1 MLTERILSC
10 VHIFGRL
17 FGQGTKH
24 REGAWR
30 AWRLSGA
37 LLEFSA
43 WSSRQSPCLQ
53 HHLSSSACTEQDA
66 LAQLQQQLH
75 VRRKA
80 RQAAV
85 EEERRRRKR
94 SRGQDS
100 SGDDSADAAGYDF
113 GQRPGGYSGRSW
125 QGCVLWSC
133 VLVVVAGWCVGRKG
147 VLLLA
152 PVAAAGAAVYCISS
166 GVLLPNEAAVQQLAR
181 VFDEDGS
188 AAILVRV
195 THWAWV
201 GRHWLT
207 RQVTHPACF
216 LAVATNRMAPQHVC
230 VCRRICAVRSL
241 QISTRQQCPYGWLG

>member
-1 MLTERILSC
+1 MLSYL
-10 VHIFGRL
+10 HIFGRL
-17 FGQGTKH
+17 LVQGTKH

-53 HHLSSSACTEQDA
+53 HHLSSSARTEQDA

-94 SRGQDS
+94 SGGQDS
-100 SGDDSADAAGYDF
+100 SDDDSADAAGYDY
-113 GQRPGGYSGRSW
+113 GQRPGGHSGRSW
-125 QGCVLWSC
+125 QGYVLWGC
-133 VLVVVAGWCVGRKG
+133 VLVCVTGWCMWRKW
-147 VLLLA
+147 VLLL
-152 PVAAAGAAVYCISS
+152 PVAAVAATVYCISS
-166 GVLLPNEAAVQQLAR
+166 GVMLPNEAAVQQLAR

-188 AAILVRV
+188 TAILVRFKLG
-195 THWAWV
+195 V
-201 GRHWLT
+201 GGTVLSCAALADKASN
-207 RQVTHPACF
+207 THPACF
-216 LAVATNRMAPQHVC
+216 LAVVANRMAPQHVC
-230 VCRRICAVRSL
+230 ACVCQHMCAVCSV
-241 QISTRQQCPYGWLG
+241 